1 MKVEKVGII
10 SRRDAYSLRLSS
22 KIYDYLKERVD
33 VTTSRELAKV
43 VGLKGKSRLSEC
55 DILIVVGG
63 DGTILRTLHLLDVQ
77 IPILGINTGEIGF
90 LTEVDSGNWE
100 NALEKVLKGDFIVE
114 EHSRIEA
121 SVDSVRFPTSMNEV
135 VIVTAQPAK
144 MLGYTVR
151 INGEVLDTFRADGVI
166 FATPTGSTA
175 YAMSSGGPIV
185 DPNLDA
191 IIVVPL
197 APFKLSAR
205 PWVVPDSSVIEFE
218 MEKRGRE
225 AIISID
231 GQVSRRIRPHQ
242 KVIIRKSKSSAYFVS
257 LGKSFYEKMKV
268 KIRKIY

>member
-1 MKVEKVGII
+1 MRVERIGII
-10 SRRDAYSLRLSS
+10 SRRDTYSLKVSS
-22 KIYDYLKERVD
+22 QIYDFLKDRVE
-33 VTTSRELAKV
+33 VTTSRELGKV
-43 VGLKGKSRLSEC
+43 VGLRERFRLSEC
-55 DILIVVGG
+55 DVLVVVGG

-77 IPILGINTGEIGF
+77 IPLMGVNTGEIGF
-90 LTEVDSGNWE
+90 LAEVGSRKWKSAIE
-100 NALEKVLKGDFIVE
+100 QLLQGDFIVE

-121 SVDSVRFPTSMNEV
+121 SADSIRFPPSMNEV
-135 VIVTAQPAK
+135 VIVTAHPAK

-151 INGEVLDTFRADGVI
+151 VNGEVLDTFRADGVI

-185 DPNLDA
+185 DPSLNA

-205 PWVVPDSSVIEFE
+205 PWVVPDSSLIEFE

-225 AIISID
+225 AIISVD
-231 GQVSRRIRPHQ
+231 GQVSRRIRANQ
-242 KVIIRKSKSSAYFVS
+242 KVVIRKSESSAYFVS
-257 LGKSFYEKMKV
+257 LGKSFYEKMKD